1 MYSLGGDIRLLSSCP
16 LCGEKYGRDAASII
30 EERKNAF
37 LIHVQ
42 CGKCKSSIVSA
53 MTTGQIG
60 VSSMGLITDL
70 TSEDVLKFRKRT
82 PMTAD
87 EVLDVHHALKR
98 GEIQLGSKET
108 I

>member
-1 MYSLGGDIRLLSSCP
+1 MKMKRKMYSLGGDMRLLSACP
-16 LCGEKYGRDAASII
+16 LCGEKYGKHAASII

-53 MTTGQIG
+53 MVTGQIG

-70 TSEDVLKFRKRT
+70 TSEDVVKFRAV
-82 PMTAD
+82 PAVIAD
-87 EVLDVHHALKR
+87 EVLDVHHAVR
-98 GEIQLGSKET
+98 APGFRF
-108 I
+108 